1 MDRKQFL
8 QRTAGAAAGLGLA
21 ACTNGKT
28 VKSASDSGEGGEMA
42 ANYPGVGLLGYGCMR
57 WPLKDNGNGE
67 KVIDQEQVNRMV
79 DKALEGGINYFDAAP
94 VYLGGNCE
102 AATSEAL
109 NRHPRDKW
117 LLATKLSNFKEWDY
131 ESSVAMYRH
140 SLELF
145 KTDHIDYY
153 LLHSL
158 SGGAD
163 FEKRFGST
171 GIMQFLLA
179 EREAGH
185 IRNLGFSFHG
195 PESGFDELMALHD
208 RYHWDFVQIQMN
220 YLDWEYPGPRNS
232 KASYLYAEL
241 EARDIPVVIMEPL
254 RGGALASLPKV
265 SALKLKEI
273 EPDRTVAS
281 WAFRYL
287 GGFPRILTVLS
298 GMSEM
303 EHLRDNLNTFRQLKP
318 LTDKELELLYE
329 IAEDIDSHPLIRCT
343 ACRYCMPCP
352 YGIDI
357 PGIFAFYNN
366 SVNEGTYVSSQ
377 EQKNYARIKRRYLLS
392 YDKAVQS
399 SAQADHC
406 ISCGKCVKACPQH
419 ISIPKELRKIDI
431 YIEDLKQD
439 RL

>member
-1 MDRKQFL
+1 MDRRHFL
-8 QRTAGAAAGLGLA
+8 ETVAGAAAGLGLA
-21 ACTNGKT
+21 ACTNTKT
-28 VKSASDSGEGGEMA
+28 EKRASAMGDGDGMA
-42 ANYPGVGLLGYGCMR
+42 TNYPGIGLLGYGCMR
-57 WPLKDNGNGE
+57 WPLKDDGNGG
-67 KVIDQEQVNRMV
+67 KVIDQDQVNRLV
-79 DKALEGGINYFDAAP
+79 DEAIRSGVNYFDSAP
-94 VYLGGNCE
+94 IYLGGNCE
-102 AATSEAL
+102 EATSIAL

-117 LLATKLSNFKEWDY
+117 LLATKLSNFNAWDY
-131 ESSVAMYRH
+131 ESSLKMYRH
-140 SLELF
+140 SLEVF
-145 KTDHIDYY
+145 RTDHIDYY
-153 LLHSL
+153 LLHAL
-158 SGGAD
+158 SGGKD

-171 GIMQFLLA
+171 GIMDFLLA

-195 PESGFDELMALHD
+195 DQSGFDEMMALHD

-220 YLDWEYPGPRNS
+220 YLDWEYPGPKNT

-241 EARDIPVVIMEPL
+241 VARNIPVVIMEPI
-254 RGGALASLPKV
+254 RGGALASLPKHF
-265 SALKLKEI
+265 ALRLKEK
-273 EPDRTVAS
+273 EPDRSVAS

-287 GGFPRILTVLS
+287 GGFPAILTVLS

-303 EHLRDNLNTFRQLKP
+303 AHLKDNLDTFCNLKT
-318 LTDKELELLYE
+318 LDDSEVEMLYE
-329 IAEDIDSHPLIRCT
+329 MAAEMDSHPLIRCT
-343 ACRYCMPCP
+343 GCRYCMPCP

-366 SVNEGTYVSSQ
+366 SVNEGSYVTSQ
-377 EQKNYARIKRRYLLS
+377 EQKNYARAKKRYLLA

-419 ISIPKELRKIDI
+419 ISIPRELRKIDV

>member
-1 MDRKQFL
+1 MDRKQFFK
-8 QRTAGAAAGLGLA
+8 TAAVAAAGFGLA
-21 ACTNGKT
+21 ACSNTKT
-28 VKSASDSGEGGEMA
+28 EKSASDSGEGGEMA

-57 WPLKDNGNGE
+57 WPLKDDGNGE

-79 DKALEGGINYFDAAP
+79 DEALEGGINYFDAAP

-195 PESGFDELMALHD
+195 PESGFDEMMALHD

-419 ISIPKELRKIDI
+419 ISIPKELRKIDV